1 MSKITD
7 FIQDSGQEKDINKR
21 LQKVKQKLIEEGYD
35 DIVALRKA
43 EMIVFKPD
51 ELEKI
56 NLNAKMTAGT
66 RPHLKF
72 FFENPEEIKLIA
84 KYFNVSFRQ
93 MAVKDS
99 ELLLKI
105 LRMLEELK

>member
-1 MSKITD
+1 MGKITD
-7 FIQDSGQEKDINKR
+7 FIGSTKKEESLEAK
-21 LQKVKQKLIEEGYD
+21 LAKVKAKLIKEGYEE
-35 DIVALRKA
+35 IVALRKA

-56 NLNAKMTAGT
+56 NLNAKMTAGA

-72 FFENPEEIKLIA
+72 FFDNLEDIKLVA
-84 KYFNVSFRQ
+84 KYFNFSPRQ

-99 ELLLKI
+99 GLILKI
-105 LRMLEELK
+105 LKMLEELE